1 MLLHDWLSCNAVHKE
16 IRPKLP
22 YDCAQQIHRRNSRMA
37 TVAPHNQTHLKPL
50 ADYDMS
56 QERGFLCRYDAG
68 AVSLSST
75 WKNAAETA
83 VQLPHVLPSGAV
95 RSFLQANLPDP
106 QALPD
111 VSALSKAEL
120 RMAAV
125 HYSFMVQA
133 YIWGQAEVTDRLPA
147 CLAVPMVAIA
157 DRLGQQPLLTY
168 STYVLDNWTLI
179 DPARPL
185 ALDNIRMIQNFLG
198 GQDEAWFV
206 LVHVAIEARAGEAL
220 ARFEDVCEAV
230 QHDDP
235 DAVRRELEAM
245 ATTWGQ
251 INGLFDRMPER
262 CDPYIYFE
270 RVRPYIHGW
279 RDNPAL
285 PNGVIYEGVE
295 RFGSEAQAYR
305 GQTGSQSSIVPSMD
319 ALMGVGHAA
328 DPLREFLDQLHEY
341 RPVGHRAFVDDA
353 RSASALR
360 PFAQKVGSRG
370 LNEAYNAIIQAMA
383 DFRTRHLEYAASY
396 INKQGKSSAGNDTDV
411 GTGGTPFMRYLKK
424 HRDETAANLL

>member
-1 MLLHDWLSCNAVHKE
+1 MATL
-16 IRPKLP
+16 
-22 YDCAQQIHRRNSRMA
+22 AQQSAA
-37 TVAPHNQTHLKPL
+37 TTLKPL

-56 QERGFLCRYDAG
+56 PERGYLCRHDAG
-68 AVSLSST
+68 AVCLPDA
-75 WKNAAETA
+75 WGDAAKVA
-83 VQLPHVLPSGAV
+83 MQMPDVLPSGRIRA
-95 RSFLQANLPDP
+95 FLKTNLPAP
-106 QALPD
+106 EGLSD
-111 VSALSKAEL
+111 VATLTNAEL

-133 YIWGQAEVTDRLPA
+133 YVWGAAEVDNRLPA

-157 DRLGQQPLLTY
+157 DALGQQPLLTY

-206 LVHVAIEARAGEAL
+206 LVHVAIEACAGQVL
-220 ARFEDVCEAV
+220 ARYGDVLHGVARDNPEAV
-230 QHDDP
+230 R
-235 DAVRRELEAM
+235 AELEAM
-245 ATTWGQ
+245 AGTWSQ
-251 INGLFDRMPER
+251 INALFDRMPEK

-285 PNGVIYEGVE
+285 PDGVIYEGVE
-295 RFGSEAQAYR
+295 RYGTAGQAFR

-319 ALMGVGHAA
+319 AIMGVGHAA
-328 DPLREFLDQLHEY
+328 DPLREYLDQLHEY
-341 RPVGHRAFVDDA
+341 RPVGHRGFVDDV
-353 RSASALR
+353 RRASSLR
-360 PFAQKVGSRG
+360 GFAQSVGSAG
-370 LNEAYNAIIQAMA
+370 LTTAYNANIQAVA

-396 INKQGKSSAGNDTDV
+396 INKQGKKSAGNDTDV

-424 HRDETAANLL
+424 HRDETAANLI